1 MDEENEVVKLLVKVG
16 KNINKTEEQLRPFIK
31 KIVEDNWL
39 DSIESLKNLNDNE
52 WYNLQLPLRLV
63 DEIKKELL
71 LRKEED
77 TKTYEDKNKDDNNNN
92 NNNNDNNNNNN
103 MMVDNRYDE
112 IIHGE
117 ENQILNCNK
126 KLKKNLKEEKE
137 HIINQNT
144 FCTNIRKEN
153 ITHSNNI
160 NNHVSCDYDNK
171 RTSSHYTDH
180 NKSSKLI
187 NDMNVSRDNIGVYEN
202 TNKNKKEGFNYSI
215 IKYNKDILE
224 NMINKQTEDIKKEDI
239 FYLSHQDDYPNNYDN
254 YNNEY
259 SYSEEKTRTINSIN
273 ACEKL
278 KKIPMENLKVV
289 LPILCKIVKNILI
302 NPNILN
308 TRILK
313 STNNIMKNKILIYQE
328 IKNLLLCIG
337 FVEIYIF
344 YVMIKVDTLLLLCI
358 YESLKNIS
366 KNIIKIDDS
375 SNLNFDPFKSNIV
388 CVDTLKK
395 KKNLFH
401 VNDNVDILLKQKK
414 EQMEKLMNQPIEK
427 NPKIYKQKKN
437 YSESQESKENNKK
450 IKKKNHHNVLDA
462 QEKDEE
468 DAEHTEDEEDFSH
481 IISNIR
487 NFCKE
492 QTFKSKTKL
501 ELEKIS
507 NAKVYSKTII
517 KILFPDDYILEL
529 SFSSGTLLRDVNEA
543 VKGFLNDSIISKNWF
558 LYETPG
564 IRKFDPQKS
573 LSFYNLMPHALLR
586 FKLDQQDENFVF
598 SSFLSNES
606 IEKYLISS

>member
-1 MDEENEVVKLLVKVG
+1 MDGENEVVKLLEKVG
-16 KNINKTEEQLRPFIK
+16 KNINKNKEQLRPFIK

-39 DSIESLKNLNDNE
+39 DSIESLKSLNDNE
-52 WYNLQLPLRLV
+52 WYNLKLPIRLV
-63 DEIKKELL
+63 DEIKKELHI
-71 LRKEED
+71 KKKED
-77 TKTYEDKNKDDNNNN
+77 TRTYEGKNNDDNKEKKNNNYDNNNN
-92 NNNNDNNNNNN
+92 
-103 MMVDNRYDE
+103 MKADNRYDE
-112 IIHGE
+112 ISHCE
-117 ENQILNCNK
+117 ENEILNCNK
-126 KLKKNLKEEKE
+126 KLKKNVKEEKE
-137 HIINQNT
+137 DININENS
-144 FCTNIRKEN
+144 FCTNIMKEN

-160 NNHVSCDYDNK
+160 NNYVSSDYDNK
-171 RTSSHYTDH
+171 RTSSHYVDL

-187 NDMNVSRDNIGVYEN
+187 NDINMSRDNITVYEN
-202 TNKNKKEGFNYSI
+202 RDKNKKEGFNYSI

-224 NMINKQTEDIKKEDI
+224 NMINKQTQDINKEDI
-239 FYLSHQDDYPNNYDN
+239 FYLSHQDDNRNNYDN

-278 KKIPMENLKVV
+278 KKIPIENLKVV

-302 NPNILN
+302 NPNVLN

-401 VNDNVDILLKQKK
+401 VSDNVDILLKQKK
-414 EQMEKLMNQPIEK
+414 EQMQKLMNQPIEK
-427 NPKIYKQKKN
+427 NPKIYKQKN
-437 YSESQESKENNKK
+437 YYDSQERKEENDKQ
-450 IKKKNHHNVLDA
+450 IKKKNQHNEFDA
-462 QEKDEE
+462 QEKYEE
-468 DAEHTEDEEDFSH
+468 DTEDEEDFTY

-487 NFCKE
+487 NYCKE

-507 NAKVYSKTII
+507 KAKVYSKTII
-517 KILFPDDYILEL
+517 KILFPDNYILEL
-529 SFSSGTLLRDVNEA
+529 SFSSGTLLREVNETI
-543 VKGFLNDSIISKNWF
+543 KGFLNDSIISKNWF

-564 IRKFDPQKS
+564 IRKFDPEKS

-586 FKLDQQDENFVF
+586 FKLDEQDENFVF
-598 SSFLSNES
+598 SSFLCNKS